1 MGKGGK
7 TECVRVRE
15 SERGENGGEG
25 GGGAGREME
34 RGG

>member
-25 GGGAGREME
+25 GGAGREME